1 MWNRVILLC
10 AGVAFGW
17 NLVNY
22 WSVSM
27 EEKQRQAA
35 RLAIGLCTGMFI
47 IVLLVR
53 NSYQAGLIG
62 AFVFLLSA
70 LVSYASNAKQVNKSV
85 FHYPLELPP
94 RPNLKDDRCAVLLLS
109 EGEPRHYTGPKP
121 WAAHFRAREGK
132 DKAVPH
138 WFTRPLTYARIRAAY
153 QAMGEEN
160 PFNDA
165 ISHLAQLL
173 AASLGA
179 GYVVEDAYLRASPSL
194 APALLDLAK
203 RGFTKIVLF
212 PIELDSTWLTFAGT
226 EITRSRVRELGVE
239 VKLAPPPNTV
249 CGLPKPY
256 GDRLQQFLK
265 GEAPTAPLEP
275 SERTLEILQKQVGDA
290 AT

>member
-109 EGEPRHYTGPKP
+109 EGEPRRYTGPKP

-173 AASLGA
+173 AASSGA
-179 GYVVEDAYLRASPSL
+179 GYVVEDAYLQASPSL

-203 RGFTKIVLF
+203 RGFTKIGLV
-212 PIELDSTWLTFAGT
+212 PIELDSTGLTFAGT